1 MARSTLNKL
10 LPNIRRQPQDPEA
23 WYAQG
28 VAALDRGEL
37 EEGRQHLLQSTQMGP
52 PVLERLL
59 SVAHRLTAVGFG
71 SDAAMV
77 LRRAI
82 ESFAERAEPKVALA
96 WLYLDAG
103 DPRQAAQIAIFALRT
118 HARDPELHIAA
129 AAAHEQ
135 MGAATEAANHLV
147 AVLAV
152 DADHLEA
159 NRRLATLL
167 GRMGDD
173 AGAERCLRRIVE
185 VTGGRDLEAAVS
197 LSIGLSGS
205 GRHPE
210 AIAVLSEVARRTPDS
225 SAIRADLG
233 MALLASGDLDGGIA
247 EFTAALEIDPR
258 SAQAYC
264 GLGLAYR
271 QLERYQEAAEAFRT
285 SEQLAPE
292 QATASFNLGLVLA
305 AVGDDHGARK
315 AMLRA
320 AALDPDDGEI
330 QQALQSILVPAVA
343 PDASGPARAAEKKAE
358 FSASISGDLTSFQL
372 PDVLEFL
379 RLQSKTGSLMV
390 ASRQGAGI
398 VRLVRGQVTSASAPG
413 VQRLGEALVE
423 RGVITPTGLQAALA
437 RQKAPNG
444 DSSEALGTVLFKDG
458 PAAARA
464 ELKRVVFQ
472 QVLDALA
479 EMLNWSEGAFSFH
492 PEADKDPPAIAFDV
506 QNVMLELMR
515 LTDERNQD
523 RGTNP
528 RRMHDR

>member
-1 MARSTLNKL
+1 VSRSTLNKL
-10 LPNIRRQPQDPEA
+10 LPNSHRQPQDPEA
-23 WYAQG
+23 WYARG

-37 EEGRQHLLQSTQMGP
+37 EEGRQDLLQSTQMGP

-96 WLYLDAG
+96 WLYLEAG
-103 DPRQAAQIAIFALRT
+103 DARQAAQTAVFALRT
-118 HARDPELHIAA
+118 HARDPELHIVA

-135 MGAATEAANHLV
+135 LGAGTEAANHLV

-159 NRRLATLL
+159 NRRLAMLL
-167 GRMGDD
+167 GRMGDE

-185 VTGGRDLEAAVS
+185 VTDGQDLEAAVS
-197 LSIGLSGS
+197 LSIALSRS

-210 AIAVLSEVARRTPDS
+210 AIGLLSDVARRSPDA

-247 EFTAALEIDPR
+247 AFSAALAIDPR

-271 QLERYQEAAEAFRT
+271 QLERYQEAADAFRA

-305 AVGDDHGARK
+305 VAGDEHGARK

-320 AALDPDDGEI
+320 AALDPDDAEI
-330 QQALQSILVPAVA
+330 QQALQSILAPPAA
-343 PDASGPARAAEKKAE
+343 ELSGPSRAADKKTE
-358 FSASISGDLTSFQL
+358 FSASISGDLTSFTL

-398 VRLVRGQVTSASAPG
+398 VRLIRGQVTSASAPG

-423 RGVITPTGLQAALA
+423 RGIITPEGLKAALA
-437 RQKAPNG
+437 RQKGAGG
-444 DSSEALGTVLFKDG
+444 DSSENLGTVLFKDG
-458 PAAARA
+458 PPGARA
-464 ELKRVVFQ
+464 ELRGVVFQ

-479 EMLNWSEGAFSFH
+479 EMLNWNEGAFSFH
-492 PEADKDPPAIAFDV
+492 PEPDKDLPAISFDV

-523 RGTNP
+523 RASHPKENA
-528 RRMHDR
+528 